1 MKIQAEVSLYP
12 LRISNLSKPIEGFLN
27 ALKHNELEIVSGSM
41 STRIKGDS
49 DTIFAALRSAFT
61 SVIDEYEV
69 VMSVKMSNACP
80 EKESGNYRSRINK
93 DNL

>member
-12 LRISNLSKPIEGFLN
+12 LRISNLSKPIEEFLN
-27 ALKHNELEIVSGSM
+27 ALKHSDLEIVSGPM

-69 VMSVKMSNACP
+69 VMSVKISNACP
-80 EKESGNYRSRINK
+80 
-93 DNL
+93 

>member
-12 LRISNLSKPIEGFLN
+12 LRISNLSKPMEKFLN
-27 ALKHNELEIVSGSM
+27 ALKHNELEIISGSM
-41 STRIKGDS
+41 STNITGDS
-49 DTIFAALRSAFT
+49 DTVFRAIKRAFT

-80 EKESGNYRSRINK
+80 EEVSGNYR
-93 DNL
+93 L

>member
-12 LRISNLSKPIEGFLN
+12 LRISNLSKPMEKFLN
-27 ALKHNELEIVSGSM
+27 ALKHNELEIISGSM
-41 STRIKGDS
+41 STNITGDS
-49 DTIFAALRSAFT
+49 DTVFRAIKRAFT

-80 EKESGNYRSRINK
+80 EEVSGNYRS
-93 DNL
+93 